1 MVPKGQWLTAMALCH
16 ISNKNFICFLVLRRF
31 YMSLALLSYNPSSQN
46 QRVAGYEVF
55 GDEQPRIY
63 DLEHMLSGGELD
75 SLIQS
80 AYRQIYNEQQML
92 SSNRQ
97 QVLESQ
103 LRAGQINVKDFICGL
118 VLSDSF
124 RRLVYDCNNNYR
136 FVQICIQRVLGREV
150 YNDREKMAWSIVLA
164 TKGLNGFI
172 DQLVN
177 SEEYL
182 SNFGTN
188 VVPHQRRRILPGQV
202 IGKIPFTQMAR
213 YDQYHLAKLPTS
225 SWQGQG
231 TSRLDYTRWAWQK
244 TPPAILGQVGKVITF
259 GGAALIVLL
268 FVAILLGL

>member
-1 MVPKGQWLTAMALCH
+1 
-16 ISNKNFICFLVLRRF
+16 
-31 YMSLALLSYNPSSQN
+31 
-46 QRVAGYEVF
+46 
-55 GDEQPRIY
+55 
-63 DLEHMLSGGELD
+63 
-75 SLIQS
+75 
-80 AYRQIYNEQQML
+80 
-92 SSNRQ
+92 
-97 QVLESQ
+97 
-103 LRAGQINVKDFICGL
+103 
-118 VLSDSF
+118 
-124 RRLVYDCNNNYR
+124 VYDCNNNYR